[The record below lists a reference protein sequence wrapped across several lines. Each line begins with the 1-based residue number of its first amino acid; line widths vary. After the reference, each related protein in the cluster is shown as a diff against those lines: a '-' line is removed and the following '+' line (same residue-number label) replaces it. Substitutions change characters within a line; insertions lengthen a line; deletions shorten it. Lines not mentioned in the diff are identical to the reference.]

1 MGRGYSANRS
11 KSGRLTVR
19 RKRERSVSLAA
30 LKSSLKDESSTSK
43 SVKNMGDTDA
53 IQSNKKV
60 RSVSVV
66 RRTRAPSESENR
78 KKSSSVTHRTRSA
91 SLLSEKV
98 RLLENEL
105 EDEMEASEDETE
117 TVIKPDV
124 MTKYKFAG
132 RAVDEVLEVLSKACV
147 VGANSKVLCDKGDE
161 KIKELIQPLFS
172 KSKDANGNR
181 IVRGLSFPTTVS
193 INEVLCNH
201 APYTEEEGR
210 VLGPHDVVKLHVG
223 CHIDGYPV
231 SAARTVV
238 VEEGSGE
245 ETKEN
250 EEEECKKVHSS
261 LPEDAQRAIDAA
273 RIALLGMIHSLR
285 PTAVNAKVTDFVAR
299 VGHHFNAQPLEGV
312 LSNRVKRW
320 VPDGINCIIGRR
332 VISSA
337 PQQDV
342 GECEIQ
348 ENQVWTLDIAFT
360 NSPNFRTFLS
370 PEAITLFRRAPED
383 FPGDP
388 RIKSAATVLKEIS
401 ENFFCFP
408 FHSKHLSEPLSSRF
422 GIRALTQ
429 QGAVEQLPV
438 LRVKPPFITSRF
450 SATVAVTAKK
460 ISVLCGL
467 PSDSPVIPTLS
478 EGLQDVLTNPLQFGT
493 AAVQRRD
500 DDTNSSSPKK
510 KMRSEK

>member
-19 RKRERSVSLAA
+19 RKRERSLSLAA

-43 SVKNMGDTDA
+43 SVKNVGDTDA
-53 IQSNKKV
+53 LPSNKKV

-66 RRTRAPSESENR
+66 RRTRAPSDSENNR
-78 KKSSSVTHRTRSA
+78 KSSSVAHRTRSV

-98 RLLENEL
+98 RLLEKEL

-132 RAVDEVLEVLSKACV
+132 RTVDEVLDVLSKACV
-147 VGANSKVLCDKGDE
+147 VGANSKVLCDQGDE
-161 KIKELIQPLFS
+161 KIKELIQPFFS
-172 KSKDANGNR
+172 KSKSASGNR

-193 INEVLCNH
+193 VNEVLCNH
-201 APYTEEEGR
+201 APYTEEEGT
-210 VLGPHDVVKLHVG
+210 VLRPHDVVKLHVG

-238 VEEGSGE
+238 VKEDSDE

-250 EEEECKKVHSS
+250 EEEGGKKLHSS
-261 LPEDAQRAIDAA
+261 VSEDAQRAIDAA

-285 PTAVNAKVTDFVAR
+285 PTTSNAEITDFVAR
-299 VGHHFNAQPLEGV
+299 VGHHFSAQPLEGV

-332 VISSA
+332 VITSA

-342 GECEIQ
+342 GECEIH

-370 PEAITLFRRAPED
+370 PEASTLFRRAPED
-383 FPGDP
+383 FLGDT
-388 RIKSAATVLKEIS
+388 RIKSAAIVLKEIS

-408 FHSKHLSEPLSSRF
+408 FHSKHLSDPLSSRF
-422 GIRALTQ
+422 GIRALAQ
-429 QGAVEQLPV
+429 QGVVEQLPV

-450 SATVAVTAKK
+450 SATVAVTSKK
-460 ISVLCGL
+460 ISILCGL
-467 PSDSPVIPTLS
+467 PSASPVISTLS
-478 EGLQDVLTNPLQFGT
+478 EGLQDVLSKPLQLT
-493 AAVQRRD
+493 MAAAPRRD
-500 DDTNSSSPKK
+500 DDANSSSPKK
-510 KMRSEK
+510 KARSE